1 MRSTGCIVSPVLRAG
16 HLVGQQAS
24 QWAGA
29 CSIYELIWPSK
40 HFECQAVPTQGEGKE
55 QNQPSPEHWVATQ
68 SRPLMRAPGRDGTQL
83 TFRE

>member
-16 HLVGQQAS
+16 HLVGQQAG

-55 QNQPSPEHWVATQ
+55 QNQPSPEHWVAGYTEPT
-68 SRPLMRAPGRDGTQL
+68 SNARSGSGWHSAHL
-83 TFRE
+83 